1 MLTFMATFVTSI
13 FYALAGILL
22 FILAYKVYDLI
33 IPFDLTKELEED
45 KNIAVGIVIAG
56 MIIGISIIIAAAIMP
71 SPQIVI
77 PK

>member
-1 MLTFMATFVTSI
+1 MGAFIASI
-13 FYALAGILL
+13 FYALLGIFL

-45 KNIAVGIVIAG
+45 QNIAVGIVIAG

-71 SPQIVI
+71 SPQII
-77 PK
+77 MPK